1 MLGLRVGCDQRKNL
15 AKIFDKMSNNTNG
28 RTKMETLQPEKHLV
42 FCNLLLLK
50 DLWNEI
56 HYKDLRTTT
65 DMVVPSGIF
74 LKKQPKSIFCN
85 RQYANHL
92 IKFATCFGKCGKKV
106 IKSDNVFAERRKE
119 SRWERKSLRRMQD
132 EWHTQKQSDL

>member
-1 MLGLRVGCDQRKNL
+1 VLGLRVGCDQRKNL

-28 RTKMETLQPEKHLV
+28 RTKMETLQPEKHLKNILF

-50 DLWNEI
+50 DLWNER

-92 IKFATCFGKCGKKV
+92 IKFTTCFGKCGKKV
-106 IKSDNVFAERRKE
+106 IKSDNVFAERGKE
-119 SRWERKSLRRMQD
+119 SLRRMQD